1 MTTLLGTSDVVLSH
15 WRPNLSEPVLEQ
27 SIGEALRDAAATWRE
42 ETALVEGHQDIERRR
57 RWTFS
62 SLLDHAEQVAR
73 ALLGRFSP
81 GEHVAVWAANSPEWV
96 LIEFGAALAGVTLVT
111 VNPAYLDKEL
121 TFVLK
126 QSKASGILVQPTY
139 RQRDLLSIV
148 DQVRSELPQL
158 REVIPLSCWSD
169 FFAFRGIAGPA
180 TCCPERRR
188 ANPVYLRHN
197 RLP

>member
-15 WRPNLSEPVLEQ
+15 WRPNLSETVLEQ
-27 SIGEALRDAAATWRE
+27 SIGEALRDAAATWKE

-96 LIEFGAALAGVTLVT
+96 VCTENLSSGVV
-111 VNPAYLDKEL
+111 VVKSAKDG
-121 TFVLK
+121 V
-126 QSKASGILVQPTY
+126 
-139 RQRDLLSIV
+139 
-148 DQVRSELPQL
+148 
-158 REVIPLSCWSD
+158 
-169 FFAFRGIAGPA
+169 
-180 TCCPERRR
+180 
-188 ANPVYLRHN
+188 
-197 RLP
+197 